1 MAANK
6 QPKPHAPTSEVNAR
20 ARLAIAWDAKTA
32 WPKASAKV
40 DNRALSVQNANH
52 AANRKLNKPS
62 LSEAPPSFA

>member
-6 QPKPHAPTSEVNAR
+6 QPKPHAPTSEANAR
-20 ARLAIAWDAKTA
+20 ARLAIAWAAKTA